1 MDIYLLAMGYIMTGE
16 MDISP
21 SLRILASTMEFI
33 WNSIVEAKDR
43 PDRIHAYMLF
53 GDTII
58 EKKKY
63 NKSKKKN

>member
-43 PDRIHAYMLF
+43 PDRIHAFREYNNW
-53 GDTII
+53 
-58 EKKKY
+58 EKKYK
-63 NKSKKKN
+63 KSPKKN